1 MRTRL
6 VPSIFGVVAVLSGST
21 AFAGVYRCSDASGKT
36 LYSNVPCETQGTKTA
51 KAFRK
56 EELRPNSVK
65 MPKQP
70 PPGPA
75 PGGEPGGLIGALKQ
89 KPFDASEMIREG
101 DPDKH
106 PKGGIRHPLL
116 EKLTGGK

>member
-1 MRTRL
+1 MRAWFFPL
-6 VPSIFGVVAVLSGST
+6 LCGAMAVLSSPT
-21 AFAGVYRCSDASGKT
+21 AFAGVYRCSDSTGRT
-36 LYSNVPCETQGTKTA
+36 LYSNEPCETQGTKTA

-65 MPKQP
+65 MPKAP
-70 PPGPA
+70 PPAPA
-75 PGGEPGGLIGALKQ
+75 PGGEPGGLIGALRQ

-106 PKGGIRHPLL
+106 PKGGRRPPLL